1 MNEGLLLADSVEVHA
16 GTGVEVFVESE
27 DSLQHR
33 ATNLHT
39 QAAETQPPAPGPLQ
53 LPAAES
59 ALDSGAVWSAAP
71 RFTKVPVDMIGVS
84 GGVVSFV
91 CQATGDPK
99 PRVTWNKKGKRVNSQ
114 RIELELTRAS
124 QLGKTKGTSY
134 FLLKPGRCPHLRVQ
148 PCSICWLSLMLG
160 MCLKESKYFQFQLV
174 KSSTSESYLDKPY
187 LDTIE
192 FDEGAGAVLRI
203 QPLRAPRDEN
213 IYECVA
219 ENSEGEVSVQAKL
232 TIIRGKCAFWLET
245 SW

>member
-1 MNEGLLLADSVEVHA
+1 SARHPVCQHPHPAPPHPLPCFVWDRGSSARSKFMRRMVPNMAALLCVSSLLLSPLLS
-16 GTGVEVFVESE
+16 G
-27 DSLQHR
+27 SL
-33 ATNLHT
+33 
-39 QAAETQPPAPGPLQ
+39 
-53 LPAAES
+53 
-59 ALDSGAVWSAAP
+59 ALSPP

-114 RIELELTRAS
+114 RIE
-124 QLGKTKGTSY
+124 
-134 FLLKPGRCPHLRVQ
+134 
-148 PCSICWLSLMLG
+148 
-160 MCLKESKYFQFQLV
+160 
-174 KSSTSESYLDKPY
+174 
-187 LDTIE
+187 TIE

-232 TIIRGKCAFWLET
+232 TIIR
-245 SW
+245 